1 MAALKYWLWLT
12 TAPALSNR
20 AKLLLLE
27 HFSSPED
34 VYYAQPDQ
42 LCLVEGI
49 TRQQAESL
57 SDKSLAR
64 AEKGLADCARDGQFI
79 VTMDDAAYPARLR
92 DMYDP
97 PVLLY
102 GKGSMPLFDEEAA
115 VAVVGT
121 RKCSPY
127 GTRAASQLGYE
138 LARQGGLVISGLA
151 KGIDGAAHQGALRA
165 GGFTAAV
172 LGGGVDVIYPPENR
186 RLYEDIAA
194 TGVLL
199 SEYPPGTEPR
209 GGHFPVRNRI
219 ISGLSLAS
227 LVVEAPVRSGA
238 LITAHAAL
246 DQGRDVF
253 AVPGPIDAA
262 ASVGCNRLIRD
273 GAGLAASGWDI
284 LSVYH
289 SRFPHRLH
297 PAQMTVPEPGETPR
311 QEESPPPAQTPEPE
325 APAAPELPV
334 LDLDRNREGL
344 TDDQLALIRVLDTE
358 TPLLTDEAA
367 EQTGLPVRRVLSA
380 LTVLEIDGYAQRSG
394 PRSYVRTVRLHSE
407 KEGS

>member
-64 AEKGLADCARDGQFI
+64 AEKVLADCARDGQFI

-172 LGGGVDVIYPPENR
+172 LGGGADVIYT
-186 RLYEDIAA
+186 A
-194 TGVLL
+194 TGWPGHTAFIDPR
-199 SEYPPGTEPR
+199 SEEFKAASMEEFLQLGSRITTEVPLTVCENSLFGPMGASGDVWAVPPKSATIGPR
-209 GGHFPVRNRI
+209 DVMH
-219 ISGLSLAS
+219 AKE
-227 LVVEAPVRSGA
+227 VVE
-238 LITAHAAL
+238 LHN
-246 DQGRDVF
+246 F
-253 AVPGPIDAA
+253 ANADGSSWQRMVSRLELYGPISMECP
-262 ASVGCNRLIRD
+262 ASIYRLKKGVCYVSEAIAKPFGSWYNGIAD
-273 GAGLAASGWDI
+273 KDI
-284 LSVYH
+284 
-289 SRFPHRLH
+289 
-297 PAQMTVPEPGETPR
+297 
-311 QEESPPPAQTPEPE
+311 
-325 APAAPELPV
+325 
-334 LDLDRNREGL
+334 
-344 TDDQLALIRVLDTE
+344 
-358 TPLLTDEAA
+358 
-367 EQTGLPVRRVLSA
+367 
-380 LTVLEIDGYAQRSG
+380 
-394 PRSYVRTVRLHSE
+394 
-407 KEGS
+407 